1 MTLNDALHWRYSTK
15 SFDPTKKISAADF
28 AQLQEVLQFSPSS
41 INLQP
46 WHFVI
51 ADDDAG
57 KARIAKGAEAENYR
71 YNAAKITNA
80 SHVIVVCAKV
90 IADEAHLQAVLDQE
104 EADGRFAT
112 PENKVQRN
120 GVCNLFLNF
129 HRYDLKDEPHWHA
142 RQAYINLGALLLGAG
157 LLGIDAVPMEGVDCA
172 ALDQEFDLRNKGY
185 SALMVVALGYRAADD
200 FNAKLPKS
208 RLPQST
214 IISKA

>member
-142 RQAYINLGALLLGAG
+142 RQAMMPQHNAKKLFHSGVPLMIGAFRQSPEPFAKPG
-157 LLGIDAVPMEGVDCA
+157 L
-172 ALDQEFDLRNKGY
+172 NKCPAQG
-185 SALMVVALGYRAADD
+185 VVA
-200 FNAKLPKS
+200 
-208 RLPQST
+208 RLVGVVLFF
-214 IISKA
+214 AVLLA